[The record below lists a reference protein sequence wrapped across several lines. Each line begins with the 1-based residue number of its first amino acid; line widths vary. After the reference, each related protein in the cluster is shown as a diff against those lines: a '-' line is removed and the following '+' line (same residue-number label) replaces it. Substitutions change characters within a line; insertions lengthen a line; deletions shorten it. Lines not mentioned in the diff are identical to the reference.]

1 MIDLKFTKSHE
12 WVKLDGEIVTIGITD
27 YAQHQLGDVVFIEL
41 PEMGDKFDQGSQ
53 FGTIES
59 TKAATELF
67 IPLTGEVVEINS
79 ELSNNPQWVNE
90 NPLGKGWMIKI
101 KVNILSEMDSL
112 LDEGAYKKILED
124 EINK

>member
-101 KVNILSEMDSL
+101 KVNILSEMGSL
-112 LDEGAYKKILED
+112 LDEGSYKKILED

>member
-12 WVKLDGEIVTIGITD
+12 WVKLDGEIATIGITD

-101 KVNILSEMDSL
+101 KVNILSEMGSL
-112 LDEGAYKKILED
+112 LDEGSYKKILED

>member
-90 NPLGKGWMIKI
+90 TPLGKGWMIKI
-101 KVNILSEMDSL
+101 KVNILSEMGSL
-112 LDEGAYKKILED
+112 LDEGSYKKILED

>member
-41 PEMGDKFDQGSQ
+41 PEMGDKFEQGSQ

-79 ELSNNPQWVNE
+79 ELS
-90 NPLGKGWMIKI
+90 
-101 KVNILSEMDSL
+101 
-112 LDEGAYKKILED
+112 
-124 EINK
+124 

>member
-12 WVKLDGEIVTIGITD
+12 WVKLDGEIATIGITD

-41 PEMGDKFDQGSQ
+41 PEMGDKFEQGSQ

-67 IPLTGEVVEINS
+67 IPLTGKVVEINS

-90 NPLGKGWMIKI
+90 NPLEKGWMIKI
-101 KVNILSEMDSL
+101 KVNILSEIDSL
-112 LDEGAYKKILED
+112 LDEGSYKKIVED
-124 EINK
+124 EN

>member
-12 WVKLDGEIVTIGITD
+12 WVKLDGEIATIGITD

-41 PEMGDKFDQGSQ
+41 PEMGDNFEQGSQ

-67 IPLTGEVVEINS
+67 IPLTGKVVEINS

-90 NPLGKGWMIKI
+90 NPLEKGWMIKI
-101 KVNILSEMDSL
+101 KVNILSEIDSL
-112 LDEGAYKKILED
+112 LDEGSYKKIVED
-124 EINK
+124 EN